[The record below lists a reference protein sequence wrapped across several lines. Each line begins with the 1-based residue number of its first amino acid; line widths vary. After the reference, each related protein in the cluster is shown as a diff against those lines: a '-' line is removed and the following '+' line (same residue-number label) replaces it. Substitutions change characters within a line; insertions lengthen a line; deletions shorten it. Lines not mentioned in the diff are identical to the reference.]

1 MSKYRFYS
9 RQNGYPGGAEVKYFH
24 SSLII
29 DENNESE
36 LFINKRGCEII
47 NQLSNITNMNLINKI
62 KEIASKYPQ
71 WYYYP
76 DNTIITDKRIYI

>member
-9 RQNGYPGGAEVKYFH
+9 RQNGYPGGMKIKYFH

-36 LFINKRGCEII
+36 LFINKKGSEII
-47 NQLSNITNMNLINKI
+47 NQLSNIKNMLLRNKI

-71 WYYYP
+71 WYYYQ